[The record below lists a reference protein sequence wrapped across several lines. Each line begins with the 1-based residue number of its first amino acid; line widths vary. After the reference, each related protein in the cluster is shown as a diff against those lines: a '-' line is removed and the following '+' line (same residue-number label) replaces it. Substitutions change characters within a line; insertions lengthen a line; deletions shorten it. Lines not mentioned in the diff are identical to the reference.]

1 MSELKPWF
9 VCHRVLQLMPYLMI
23 FAALT
28 VSGLAVS
35 KVSAAEPLAR
45 AEAEAMI
52 ARLSDQEVRDL
63 LIRRIAQGDEAQQVE
78 AEEFNPA
85 VIMYRLQRD
94 VGRLSAELDG
104 IFAAVGEF
112 SGIFPLAWER
122 FTADREQG
130 GLLWFVVAL
139 VVSMGAGALLALFVR
154 MRVNALLAGVD
165 LPAVDSTIAKCKR
178 LGRRLLMHGLYI
190 VVFVGVASIVFVI
203 GFDDEPKDR
212 ITYFFYLA
220 AATIFLA
227 SIALSHAVH
236 APTRP
241 ALRLP
246 LYSDVEAQTLHR
258 TALVTIGFG
267 AFAYF
272 TCALFGTL
280 GILGE
285 VHELLLIMVAL
296 TTTAL
301 LMFSV
306 ISARAAIARDITSGA
321 AVGSARATVAVLWPW
336 LFAAVVGVMMLAII
350 VRELL
355 YDFVPYGAAL
365 FTVGAMAVVPAIDAV
380 LYREAQQHI
389 EREQVVAAAFAR
401 SGRFALLVLVALAMC
416 VVWKINPFKQQ
427 DNSLGAELT
436 AMFLQLSVVL
446 LIAYASWQLIRIVI
460 DQKIAHE
467 DELLAAS
474 GIDTSESDIGGTGLS
489 RMRTLLP
496 LFKRTLQIF
505 IFVIAAMI
513 VLASLG
519 IDIAPLLAGAG
530 VIGLAVGF
538 GSQTLVRDIV
548 SGAFF
553 LLDDAFRIGEYID
566 VGSVKGSVEKM
577 SVRSVRLRHHRGAV
591 HTVPFG
597 EVKTLTNYS
606 RDWAIMKLKFRVPF
620 DTNVDKVRKL
630 LKATGLELAQ
640 NPDIKDDF
648 IQPFKS
654 QGATEADDYG
664 FIITTKF
671 MSKPGKQFVI
681 RRYAFAAVQK
691 AFADNGIEFATPKVE
706 VTMDD
711 DGEDNDADSRRGS
724 AAAAGQLISRVEP
737 AAE

>member
-1 MSELKPWF
+1 
-9 VCHRVLQLMPYLMI
+9 
-23 FAALT
+23 
-28 VSGLAVS
+28 
-35 KVSAAEPLAR
+35 
-45 AEAEAMI
+45 
-52 ARLSDQEVRDL
+52 
-63 LIRRIAQGDEAQQVE
+63 
-78 AEEFNPA
+78 
-85 VIMYRLQRD
+85 MYRLQRD
-94 VGRLSAELDG
+94 VGRLSNELDG

-112 SGIFPLAWER
+112 PGIFPLAWQR
-122 FTADREQG
+122 FSADREQG

-139 VVSMGAGALLALFVR
+139 VVSMGAGALLAWLVR
-154 MRVNALLAGVD
+154 MRVNALLASADRPSAG
-165 LPAVDSTIAKCKR
+165 STITRFRR
-178 LGRRLLMHGLYI
+178 LGRRLLMHGFYI
-190 VVFVGVASIVFVI
+190 VVFVGVATVVFIV

-220 AATIFLA
+220 AAAIFLA

-236 APTRP
+236 APTQP

-246 LYSDVEAQTLHR
+246 LYSDAEAQALHR
-258 TALVTIGFG
+258 TAIVTTGFG

-285 VHELLLIMVAL
+285 VHELFLISVAL

-301 LMFSV
+301 LMFTI
-306 ISARAAIARDITSGA
+306 ISGRAAITRDITSGA
-321 AVGSARATVAVLWPW
+321 PAGSPRATFAVLWPW

-389 EREQVVAAAFAR
+389 ERDDLVAAAFAR

-416 VVWKINPFKQQ
+416 VAWRINPFAQQ
-427 DNSLGAELT
+427 DDSLGAALT
-436 AMFLQLSVVL
+436 SMFLQLSVVL

-460 DQKIAHE
+460 DQKIAQE

-474 GIDTSESDIGGTGLS
+474 GVDTAESEIGGTGLS

-496 LFKRTLQIF
+496 LFKRSLQAF

-513 VLASLG
+513 ALASLG

-530 VIGLAVGF
+530 VLGLAIGF

-664 FIITTKF
+664 FVITTKF

-691 AFADNGIEFATPKVE
+691 AFAENGIEFATPKVE
-706 VTMDD
+706 VTMDE
-711 DGEDNDADSRRGS
+711 DGEDSDADTRRVGG
-724 AAAAGQLISRVEP
+724 AAAGQLVNRVEP
-737 AAE
+737 AAQ

>member
-1 MSELKPWF
+1 M
-9 VCHRVLQLMPYLMI
+9 
-23 FAALT
+23 
-28 VSGLAVS
+28 
-35 KVSAAEPLAR
+35 
-45 AEAEAMI
+45 
-52 ARLSDQEVRDL
+52 
-63 LIRRIAQGDEAQQVE
+63 
-78 AEEFNPA
+78 
-85 VIMYRLQRD
+85 
-94 VGRLSAELDG
+94 
-104 IFAAVGEF
+104 
-112 SGIFPLAWER
+112 
-122 FTADREQG
+122 
-130 GLLWFVVAL
+130 
-139 VVSMGAGALLALFVR
+139 
-154 MRVNALLAGVD
+154 
-165 LPAVDSTIAKCKR
+165 
-178 LGRRLLMHGLYI
+178 
-190 VVFVGVASIVFVI
+190 
-203 GFDDEPKDR
+203 
-212 ITYFFYLA
+212 
-220 AATIFLA
+220 
-227 SIALSHAVH
+227 
-236 APTRP
+236 
-241 ALRLP
+241 
-246 LYSDVEAQTLHR
+246 
-258 TALVTIGFG
+258 
-267 AFAYF
+267 
-272 TCALFGTL
+272 FGTL

-285 VHELLLIMVAL
+285 VHQLFLILVAL
-296 TTTAL
+296 AMTTL
-301 LMFSV
+301 LMFS
-306 ISARAAIARDITSGA
+306 ITSGRAAIARDITTGA
-321 AVGSARATVAVLWPW
+321 AAGSPRTTVAVLWPW
-336 LFAAVVGVMMLAII
+336 LFAAVVGVMMLAIV

-380 LYREAQQHI
+380 LYREAQQYI
-389 EREQVVAAAFAR
+389 KREQVVAAAFAR
-401 SGRFALLVLVALAMC
+401 GGRFALLVLVALAMC
-416 VVWKINPFKQQ
+416 VAWKINPFAQQ

-460 DQKIAHE
+460 DQKIVQE

-474 GIDTSESDIGGTGLS
+474 GIDASESEIGGTGLS

-496 LFKRTLQIF
+496 FFKRTLQIF

-513 VLASLG
+513 ALASLG

-530 VIGLAVGF
+530 VLGLAIGL

-640 NPDIKDDF
+640 NLDIKDDF
-648 IQPFKS
+648 IQPLKS

-664 FIITTKF
+664 FVITTKF

-691 AFADNGIEFATPKVE
+691 AFAENGIEFATPKVE
-706 VTMDD
+706 VTLGGDD
-711 DGEDNDADSRRGS
+711 EDSDADTRRVSG
-724 AAAAGQLISRVEP
+724 AAAGQLVSRVEP
-737 AAE
+737 VAE